1 MSKQSIN
8 GETMTNQPNPNG
20 ASMKDLFNPVRNPIV
35 LMSEFGLVLY
45 QQGHEFILVSVEGD
59 KFYDDIERAFNDY
72 CRFSSDSDL
81 VFDDVSA
88 SEDPVIGSYV
98 EAFDTSGQALDWD
111 EVNRDIF
118 GNEVDFND
126 QRA

>member
-1 MSKQSIN
+1 
-8 GETMTNQPNPNG
+8 MTNQPNPNG

-72 CRFSSDSDL
+72 CRLSSDSDL
-81 VFDDVSA
+81 AFDDVS
-88 SEDPVIGSYV
+88 STEDPVIGSYV

-111 EVNRDIF
+111 EKNIDIF